1 MVVTP
6 LLRQH
11 YIMLQRNLLYTGIT
25 RARKKVFVVG
35 DPSAWAAAV
44 RNSRSVRRRTYL
56 KERLN
61 PDGNKNLQ
69 S

>member
-1 MVVTP
+1 
-6 LLRQH
+6 
-11 YIMLQRNLLYTGIT
+11 MLQRNLLYTGIT